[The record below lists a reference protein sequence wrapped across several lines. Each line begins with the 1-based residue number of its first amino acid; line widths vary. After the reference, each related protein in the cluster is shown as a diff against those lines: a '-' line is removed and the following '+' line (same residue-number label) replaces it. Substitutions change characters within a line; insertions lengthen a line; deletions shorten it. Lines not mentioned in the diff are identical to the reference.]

1 MKWYLDALKKY
12 AVFGGRAQRKEYW
25 FFVLFNIIFSIVL
38 SMFDGL
44 TGTLNAET
52 GYGLLS
58 GLYTLAVAIPGIAVS
73 VRRLHDTGRTGWWF
87 FILLIPVIG
96 AIIFLVFMFFE
107 VSLKSWARAGLFQGA
122 TRVFVRKDHGL
133 FRIDDLGCFR
143 HEVNPAKRDDLGI
156 RFFGLVG

>member
-1 MKWYLDALKKY
+1 MQWYLDVLKKY

-25 FFVLFNIIFSIVL
+25 FFVLFNIIFSLVL
-38 SMFDGL
+38 SMVDGL
-44 TGTLNAET
+44 TGTFNAES

-96 AIIFLVFMFFE
+96 AIIFLVFMCFDGDE
-107 VSLKSWARAGLFQGA
+107 N
-122 TRVFVRKDHGL
+122 DNEHGP
-133 FRIDDLGCFR
+133 
-143 HEVNPAKRDDLGI
+143 NPKYPLSSS
-156 RFFGLVG
+156 V